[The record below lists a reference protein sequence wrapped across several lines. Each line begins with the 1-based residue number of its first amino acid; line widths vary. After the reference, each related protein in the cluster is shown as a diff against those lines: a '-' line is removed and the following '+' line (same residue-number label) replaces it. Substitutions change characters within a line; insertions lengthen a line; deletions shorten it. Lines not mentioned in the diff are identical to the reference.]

1 MTKVSFASW
10 APDAPPPGRD
20 HPFVRALAA
29 ACEGHPASSAS
40 IWTDDYLAEDVD
52 PAALRADNAYLWQ
65 GRDGN
70 DQRAFLVTAPAVA
83 AADRLG
89 LLSRLT
95 EDGAFGVATA
105 RVGGRL
111 VSRDLL
117 DSVLELNV
125 LDAAVGG
132 LDGRV
137 VLDIGAGYGRLAW
150 RLTEA
155 FPSARVLAT
164 DGVPYS
170 SVLASWYLARR
181 GASARA
187 EVVTLPEVSAR
198 LASERPSVA
207 VNVHSFTEMPH
218 AAAAWWVRAIAKAGV
233 AWCFIVP
240 NADEH
245 HGEELA
251 TFEPDGTRT
260 PLGPVLE
267 AAGYREVFNRPKY
280 MDATAQR
287 YGISPTRHMLFRLGG

>member
-1 MTKVSFASW
+1 M
-10 APDAPPPGRD
+10 DA
-20 HPFVRALAA
+20 
-29 ACEGHPASSAS
+29 CSGHPAAAAS

-52 PAALRADNAYLWQ
+52 PAQVRGDNAYLWQ

-70 DQRAFLVTAPAVA
+70 DQRAFLVTGPAVA

-89 LLSRLT
+89 LLSRLV
-95 EDGAFGVATA
+95 EDGAFGVGTA

-125 LDAAVGG
+125 LDEAVGG

-137 VLDIGAGYGRLAW
+137 VVDIGAGYGRLAW

-181 GASARA
+181 AASARA
-187 EVVTLPEVSAR
+187 EVVTLPEIGAR
-198 LASERPSVA
+198 LSSDKPSIA
-207 VNVHSFTEMPH
+207 VNIHSFTEMPH
-218 AAAAWWVRAIAKAGV
+218 AAASWWIRGIAEARV
-233 AWCFIVP
+233 EWLFVVP

-245 HGEELA
+245 RGEELL
-251 TFEPDGTRT
+251 TFEADGART
-260 PLGPVLE
+260 PLGPVIE
-267 AAGYREVFNRPKY
+267 AAGYVPVFNRPKY
-280 MDATAQR
+280 TDPTAQR
-287 YGISPTRHMLFRLGG
+287 YGVSPTRHLLYRLGR